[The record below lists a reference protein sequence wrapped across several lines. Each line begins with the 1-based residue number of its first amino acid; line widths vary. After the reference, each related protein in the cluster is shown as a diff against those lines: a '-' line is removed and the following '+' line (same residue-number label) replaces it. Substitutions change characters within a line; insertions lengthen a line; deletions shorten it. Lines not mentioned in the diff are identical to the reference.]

1 MNWTPEE
8 LGFIL
13 YNNRSVNG
21 VVKNFIPKGINPFTL
36 TKLERILKNSKSNN
50 VSIKYTNLGNLAING
65 INAQFNG
72 SKDNPSTITPGDGD
86 SYGTISIYSKLKEFV
101 NNESELYGKKYT
113 KSELETIISNR
124 KTYIKNSIQNELL
137 YQNIAFT
144 KVSNPLKYSVI
155 NPDGRSDELTML
167 NAYPDI
173 RSSTAYYSDIAKNGN
188 FDVINSSLT
197 AISESNYDNNPFQGL
212 FKNLNEKLKTDALLN
227 SDVTRNVAMGKST
240 VPALTHNTKNDEIAT
255 DGIATPFGKVTK
267 PSTNYKRLFNEL

>member
-1 MNWTPEE
+1 MKYVTFCQYKNNINIYETLGTLFPHSDKTFFLLNSYFGQLSISKVDDDFDFSNLTEE
-8 LGFIL
+8 SI
-13 YNNRSVNG
+13 
-21 VVKNFIPKGINPFTL
+21 NFFNIKIH
-36 TKLERILKNSKSNN
+36 
-50 VSIKYTNLGNLAING
+50 SIEE
-65 INAQFNG
+65 
-72 SKDNPSTITPGDGD
+72 
-86 SYGTISIYSKLKEFV
+86 LKEFV

-113 KSELETIISNR
+113 KSELETIINNR

-167 NAYPDI
+167 NVYPDI
-173 RSSTAYYSDIAKNGN
+173 RSSTAYYSDIAKGGN
-188 FDVINSSLT
+188 FDVFNSSLT